1 MDMTLRPG
9 DFPLGSLE
17 SRMAARAEIERA
29 EKSRPFLRIRLV
41 THPAHDCGGKCC
53 FKPADLEA
61 LNGDSSLVPGKLS
74 PGPCGQTTGKLV
86 VFPDG
91 SVGEDLPMSF

>member
-29 EKSRPFLRIRLV
+29 EESRPFLRIRLV
-41 THPAHDCGGKCC
+41 GHPPHDCGGKWC

-61 LNGDSSLVPGKLS
+61 VNTRDFVPGKLS
-74 PGPCGQTTGKLV
+74 PGPCRLTTGELV

-91 SVGEDLPMSF
+91 GVGEDRPMQF